1 MEPEFEEQACISV
14 LVLSSSIMAALI
26 VGLLFGSLSVLFCCK
41 IKRVSKNYSEGGDS
55 GATPSLHLNT
65 PIYEDI
71 NMENLDHINLS
82 QNIAYEQVKT
92 SSN

>member
-1 MEPEFEEQACISV
+1 MEPEFEEQAYISV
-14 LVLSSSIMAALI
+14 LVLSSSIVVALI
-26 VGLLFGSLSVLFCCK
+26 VGLIFGSLLVILCCK
-41 IKRVSKNYSEGGDS
+41 IKRVSKKYSEGEDS
-55 GATPSLHLNT
+55 GATPSRPLST

-71 NMENLDHINLS
+71 NMDNLDNINLS

>member
-1 MEPEFEEQACISV
+1 MEPEFEERACISV

-26 VGLLFGSLSVLFCCK
+26 VGLLFGSLSVLLICCI
-41 IKRVSKNYSEGGDS
+41 IKRVSKNYSEGDS
-55 GATPSLHLNT
+55 GATPSQHLNT

-71 NMENLDHINLS
+71 NMENLDNINLS

>member
-1 MEPEFEEQACISV
+1 MDPEFEERTCISV

-26 VGLLFGSLSVLFCCK
+26 VGLFGSLSVLFCCK

-55 GATPSLHLNT
+55 GATPSQHLNT

-71 NMENLDHINLS
+71 MENLDNINLS

>member
-1 MEPEFEEQACISV
+1 
-14 LVLSSSIMAALI
+14 MAALI
-26 VGLLFGSLSVLFCCK
+26 VGLIFGSLSVLFCYK

-55 GATPSLHLNT
+55 GATPSRPLST

-71 NMENLDHINLS
+71 NMENLDNIDLS
-82 QNIAYEQVKT
+82 QNVAYEQVKT